1 MQDSSS
7 GRTLPRAARGSVG
20 LALAALAFSASW
32 AAAKASGTSWPSPSL
47 LISRFSSA
55 EVGRGAGSGGG
66 PSAPYNVTHRFVG
79 PVVLA
84 TISLGLG
91 APWLAGAFAWAA
103 HIALDWSLGFG
114 LRAPGGVGW

>member
-55 EVGRGAGSGGG
+55 EVGRGAGKYVKMMLSW
-66 PSAPYNVTHRFVG
+66 A
-79 PVVLA
+79 
-84 TISLGLG
+84 SLRN
-91 APWLAGAFAWAA
+91 PT
-103 HIALDWSLGFG
+103 
-114 LRAPGGVGW
+114 